1 MTKNWVIIPA
11 AGIGSRMGSECPK
24 QYLQLQGKTILQHT
38 LERFNLANI
47 AGIVVCIAEHDTYWD
62 ELTFPMQVIRANG
75 GKERCHSVLNG
86 LQVLQQYAQPDD
98 WVLVHDAARPC
109 IRQTDIENLIT
120 KLVAHPVGGLLGL
133 PVRDTM
139 KRSDAKSE
147 IVATVEREK
156 LWHALTPQMFRLELL
171 FNALQA
177 VLSNN
182 ELVTDEAQA
191 VEKQGLKPLLVT
203 GHADNIKITHPQDL
217 VLAELY
223 LREQKSE
230 N

>member
-1 MTKNWVIIPA
+1 
-11 AGIGSRMGSECPK
+11 MGSACPK

-38 LERFNLANI
+38 LERFNLPII
-47 AGIVVCIAEHDTYWD
+47 AGIVVCIAEHDSYWD
-62 ELTFPMQVIRANG
+62 KLNLPMTVIHADG

-86 LQVLQQYAQPDD
+86 LQILQQYAQPDD

-109 IRQTDIENLIT
+109 VRQTDIENLII
-120 KLVAHPVGGLLGL
+120 KLASHSVGGILAL

-139 KRSDAKSE
+139 KRSNPEAE
-147 IVATVEREK
+147 IVETVEREG

-171 FNALQA
+171 FNALQT

-191 VEKQGLKPLLVT
+191 IEKQGFKPLLIA

-217 VLAELY
+217 TLAELY
-223 LREQKSE
+223 LREQQCE
-230 N
+230 